1 MIPPGWEAGQG
12 QRLEEPV
19 RGRRRCVHSLTVAI
33 RTVVF
38 DVGETLVDETRIFAR
53 WADRFQIP
61 HMAFFGT
68 IGGVIASGGTLTD
81 GFRLLVPDFDL
92 ATESALWRAEDPQ
105 GAREHFD
112 EGDLYPDVRSAFAAM
127 RASGLSLVIAGNQ
140 PTEAGPVL
148 AAMELGV
155 DGIGIS
161 DDWGV
166 GKPRPEF
173 FDRVVDLAS
182 ESRPGVTAKEI
193 LYVGDRTDNDV
204 LPARRAGM
212 GTALLRRGI
221 YGYRHAATPEAE
233 AADAVVDD
241 LHQLAGWLADRT

>member
-1 MIPPGWEAGQG
+1 M
-12 QRLEEPV
+12 
-19 RGRRRCVHSLTVAI
+19 AI

-38 DVGETLVDETRIFAR
+38 DVGETLIDETRIFAR
-53 WADRFQIP
+53 WADRFGIP

-81 GFRLLVPDFDL
+81 GFRLLVPGFDL
-92 ATESALWRAEDPQ
+92 EAESVRWRAEDPE
-105 GAREHFD
+105 GVREHFD
-112 EGDLYPDVRSAFAAM
+112 ERDLYPDVRPAFTDM
-127 RASGLSLVIAGNQ
+127 RACGLSLVIAGNQ
-140 PTEAGPVL
+140 PPEAGPTL

-166 GKPRPEF
+166 QKPQPVF

-182 ESRPGVTAKEI
+182 QTRPGITAEEI

-212 GTALLRRGI
+212 ATVLLRRGI
-221 YGYRHAATPEAE
+221 YGYRHSATPDAK
-233 AADAVVDD
+233 AADVVVDD
-241 LHQLAGWLADRT
+241 LHQLADWVATRAAG